1 MECNFKRC
9 PKAKASL
16 RPGLPA
22 LFGAVALALCVL
34 FAFLALAGPALATEE
49 WIEKLLEEK
58 KELEQQLSG
67 LKGKAAELEKAKED
81 YVEAYYYLKRQEI
94 RLQGFQLWNAF
105 VGFVSVAHD
114 SLQKVN
120 PGNSIVVATATFVQ
134 DRVGGAMDNPP
145 LKARVRT
152 VSETVRSIGPALTQ
166 LDGAIKMS
174 QQDVADLLV
183 ARGMVDNTWWNRWSR
198 NPEDVAVSKAVVT
211 GKITFIQ
218 ERLGPAIQAIYKAKI
233 ELDQTIPLVAGH
245 VKALEDRL
253 KQIEINIAQIRRHM
267 EVSNAM
273 DLARKI
279 ENPPTVEVKR
289 YPGEAKA
296 YGTAF
301 ALAQSAWNDLKSN
314 SINGETYRQLKQKAY
329 IDASTY
335 RSEQMRPYG
344 ESWTAASRY
353 FWDELLPRLRTIEDA
368 ATRKSLYD
376 AASARLRA
384 ASDAYWAA
392 AQKESEAYKQ
402 QFEEPMKRLN
412 EEERAELERWR
423 AFAQRIDDL
432 LETQVDTHI
441 INVWEKT
448 VEMKTVPLHNVGLH
462 GSNLANA
469 AWSYY
474 WNYSFIYNQTSSSSP
489 PVWSLKD
496 ASKTIEAWEKQIK
509 EFADFAK
516 EIYSACQSADL
527 QFSGFAS
534 EIDGLANEL
543 EPNRMVWDYFGWA
556 GTDTGH
562 YYSASGLFAQMN
574 MAMTIYNA
582 AAKSGEET
590 IKVWNDSVTENAR
603 RASEIKNAMQGSDAL
618 LKDAEALYELKK
630 EAYYAYINPSLD
642 RSGTHGRSFLEY
654 SGITKEAADTAE
666 DFIRSLA
673 NEEEIEKHLFAV
685 MRYDWEE
692 YRRTPR
698 SLEELA
704 GIKQRFQAGDSAAA
718 NAYNRYESAYRA
730 YNSAEKRIESTLSNM
745 RSKLI
750 DLAPGLLRLLYLDAV
765 LSAVVNPFSLSWG
778 ERSAYN
784 WYAPDPQDLA
794 AGWPAAGPVFTRLE
808 NIRRQYEQKVE
819 PVKKEIAAGFPK
831 RAAKIDA
838 FTRQAEAL
846 AKTNSISSEAAF
858 RRSVDSLR
866 DEGREIYDDLAKRV
880 YLSSTMAVVRS
891 YYRFNSA
898 LSWAYSRMQYLI
910 ARDSHLAG
918 VAKLLEE
925 AAQLVGQAHS
935 EEGIEKA
942 RQMAA
947 NLENII
953 RPGSTLAY
961 YASANEA
968 GAKELISRGHDLIVK
983 LNDYIAQARQSLVAV
998 VTAQV
1003 RDFYAT
1009 FARTYEQRNAS
1020 AVVRLMDDRWTAAD
1034 GTDLVDVEE
1043 MLDNSFRVFDR
1054 VEYKIEN
1061 LTVSARPDGKAVASY
1076 NVTIVGR
1083 ILRQDL
1089 VHQEKSTVNDVLAN
1103 DGKGWRIVQTLGGQF
1118 WK

>member
-1 MECNFKRC
+1 MECNFKSC

-16 RPGLPA
+16 RPGLSA
-22 LFGAVALALCVL
+22 IFGAVALAFCVL

-67 LKGKAAELEKAKED
+67 LKGKAADLEKARDE
-81 YVEAYYYLKRQEI
+81 YIETYRYLKSQEI

-105 VGFVSVAHD
+105 VGFISVAND

-145 LKARVRT
+145 LKARIRT

-166 LDGAIKMS
+166 LDYAIKLS
-174 QQDVADLLV
+174 QPQVADLLV
-183 ARGMVDNTWWNRWSR
+183 SRKMVDNTWWNRWSR
-198 NPEDVAVSKAVVT
+198 NPEDVAVSKSVIT

-218 ERLGPAIQAIYKAKI
+218 EKLGPAATAIYKAKI
-233 ELDQTIPLVAGH
+233 ELDETIPLVAGH
-245 VKALEDRL
+245 VKALEERL
-253 KQIEINIAQIRRHM
+253 NQIEINIAQIRRHM
-267 EVSNAM
+267 ELNNV
-273 DLARKI
+273 LETARKI
-279 ENPPTVEVKR
+279 ENPPTVEVKL

-301 ALAQSAWNDLKSN
+301 ASVQSAWNDLKSN

-335 RSEQMRPYG
+335 RWEQMRPYS

-402 QFEEPMKRLN
+402 QFEEPMKRLA
-412 EEERAELERWR
+412 EDEKAELERWR
-423 AFAQRIDDL
+423 AFAQRIGNL
-432 LETQVDTHI
+432 LETPVDTHI

-448 VEMKTVPLHNVGLH
+448 VERKTVPLRNVGLN
-462 GSNLANA
+462 GSSLANA

-474 WNYSFIYNQTSSSSP
+474 WNYSFIYNQTSSSNP

-509 EFADFAK
+509 EFADFAR
-516 EIYSACQSADL
+516 EIYSACQSADS

-562 YYSASGLFAQMN
+562 YFSASGLFAQMN

-590 IKVWNDSVTENAR
+590 VKRWNESVAENAR
-603 RASEIKNAMQGSDAL
+603 RASEIKSAMQGSDAL

-630 EAYYAYINPSLD
+630 EAYYAYTSPSLD
-642 RSGTHGRSFLEY
+642 RTGTHGRSFLEY

-666 DFIRSLA
+666 DFVRSLA
-673 NEEEIEKHLFAV
+673 NEEEIENHLFAV

-692 YRRTPR
+692 YRRVPR

-704 GIKQRFQAGDSAAA
+704 GTKQRFQAGDSAAA

-730 YNSAEKRIESTLSNM
+730 YNSAERRIESTLSNM
-745 RSKLI
+745 RSKLM
-750 DLAPGLLRLLYLDAV
+750 DVAPGLLRLLYLDAI
-765 LSAVVNPFSLSWG
+765 LNAVVNPFSLSWN
-778 ERSAYN
+778 ERSTYN
-784 WYAPDPQDLA
+784 WYATDPQDLA

-808 NIRRQYEQKVE
+808 NIRRQYDQKVE

-838 FTRQAEAL
+838 LTRQANTL
-846 AKTNSISSEAAF
+846 AQASSISSEAAF
-858 RRSVDSLR
+858 RSNIESLR
-866 DEGREIYDDLAKRV
+866 EKGREIYDPLSKSV
-880 YLSSTMAVVRS
+880 YLSSSMVVVRS
-891 YYRFNSA
+891 FYSFNSA
-898 LSWAYSRMQYLI
+898 LSWAYSRMSYLL
-910 ARDSHLAG
+910 ARDNHLAE

-925 AAQLVGQAHS
+925 AARLVGQAHS
-935 EEGIEKA
+935 EEGVEKA

-947 NLENII
+947 NLEVTI

-961 YASANEA
+961 YASANET
-968 GAKELISRGHDLIVK
+968 GAKELISRGYDLIVK
-983 LNDYIAQARQSLVAV
+983 LNDYIAQARQTLVAAV
-998 VTAQV
+998 AAQV

-1009 FARTYEQRNAS
+1009 FAKTYEQRNAN
-1020 AVVRLMDDRWTAAD
+1020 AVTRLMDERWTASD

-1043 MLDNSFRVFDR
+1043 MLDNSFSVFDR
-1054 VEYKIEN
+1054 VEYRIEN
-1061 LTVSARPDGKAVASY
+1061 LTVSPMPDGRAAASY

>member
-1 MECNFKRC
+1 MECNFKSC
-9 PKAKASL
+9 PRAKASR

-22 LFGAVALALCVL
+22 LFGYAALALALL
-34 FAFLALAGPALATEE
+34 FVFAALAGPALATEE

-58 KELEQQLSG
+58 KELEGQLSG
-67 LKGKAAELEKAKED
+67 LKGKAAELEKAREEYID
-81 YVEAYYYLKRQEI
+81 AYHYLKRQEI

-105 VGFVSVAHD
+105 VGFISVAHD
-114 SLQKVN
+114 SMQKVN
-120 PGNSIVVATATFVQ
+120 PGNSVVVATATFVQ

-166 LDGAIKMS
+166 LDYAIKMDK
-174 QQDVADLLV
+174 QQVADLLHN
-183 ARGMVDNTWWNRWSR
+183 RGMVESTWLTRWQR
-198 NPEDVAVSKAVVT
+198 NPEDTALSKSVIT

-218 ERLGPAIQAIYKAKI
+218 ERLGPAATAIYKAKL
-233 ELDQTIPLVAGH
+233 ELDETIPLLAGH
-245 VKALEDRL
+245 VKALEERI
-253 KQIEINIAQIRRHM
+253 KQIDINVEQIRRHM
-267 EVSNAM
+267 DLHNALE
-273 DLARKI
+273 LARKI
-279 ENPPTVEVKR
+279 ENPPTVEIVL

-296 YGTAF
+296 YGAAF
-301 ALAQSAWNDLKSN
+301 STVQGAWNDLKGN
-314 SINGETYRQLKQKAY
+314 QINGETYRQLKQKAY

-335 RSEQMRPYG
+335 RSEQMRPYS
-344 ESWTAASRY
+344 ERWTAASRY

-368 ATRKSLYD
+368 ATRRSLYD
-376 AASARLRA
+376 AASARLNA
-384 ASDAYWAA
+384 AADAYWAA
-392 AQKESEAYKQ
+392 SKKESDAYKA
-402 QFEEPMKRLN
+402 QFDDPMKGLM
-412 EEERAELERWR
+412 EEEKAERERWQ
-423 AFAQRIDDL
+423 AFAQRIDNL
-432 LETQVDTHI
+432 LETRVDTWI
-441 INVWEKT
+441 INPWEKT
-448 VEMKTVPLHNVGLH
+448 IEVKTVPLRNIGLN
-462 GSNLANA
+462 GSSLANA

-474 WNYSFIYNQTSSSSP
+474 WNHSFLYNQTSSNP

-496 ASKTIEAWEKQIK
+496 ASKQIEEWEKQIR
-509 EFADFAK
+509 EIADFAK
-516 EIYSACQSADL
+516 EIYSTAQSADTT
-527 QFSGFAS
+527 FSGFAS

-543 EPNRMVWDYFGWA
+543 EPNRMVWSYFSWA
-556 GTDTGH
+556 GTASGQ
-562 YYSASGLFAQMN
+562 YYSPSNLYAQMN

-582 AAKSGEET
+582 GAKSGEET
-590 IKVWNDSVTENAR
+590 IKSWTGSVAENAR
-603 RASEIKNAMQGSDAL
+603 KATQIKSAMQGSDAL
-618 LKDAEALYELKK
+618 LKDGEAIYELKK
-630 EAYYAYINPSLD
+630 EAYYAYINPNLD
-642 RSGTHGRSFLEY
+642 RSGNNGRGFLYY
-654 SGITKEAADTAE
+654 SKITSEAADAAE
-666 DFIRSLA
+666 DFVRSLVK
-673 NEEEIEKHLFAV
+673 EEEIENHLFAV

-692 YRRTPR
+692 YSRVPR
-698 SLEELA
+698 SIEELA
-704 GIKQRFQAGDSAAA
+704 GIKERFTAGDTAAA
-718 NAYNRYESAYRA
+718 NAYNRYDSAYRA
-730 YNSAEKRIESTLSNM
+730 YNSAEKRMEATLSNM
-745 RSKLI
+745 RSKLM
-750 DLAPGLLRLLYLDAV
+750 DLAPGLLRFLYLDAI
-765 LSAVVNPFSLSWG
+765 LNVVANPYSLSWN

-784 WYAPDPQDLA
+784 WFPVDAQDLA

-808 NIRRQYEQKVE
+808 NIRRQYEQKIE
-819 PVKKEIAAGFPK
+819 PVKKEMAAGFPK

-838 FTRQAEAL
+838 LTRQAEAL

-880 YLSSTMAVVRS
+880 YLSSTMAFVRS

-925 AAQLVGQAHS
+925 AAQLAGQAHS

-942 RQMAA
+942 RHMAA
-947 NLENII
+947 SLENII
-953 RPGSTLAY
+953 GPGSTLAY

-968 GAKELISRGHDLIVK
+968 NAGGLISRGHDMIVK
-983 LNDYIAQARQSLVAV
+983 LNEYIAQARQSLAAA

-1003 RDFYAT
+1003 QEFYRT

-1043 MLDNSFRVFDR
+1043 MLDNSFSVFDR
-1054 VEYKIEN
+1054 VEYRIEN
-1061 LTVSARPDGKAVASY
+1061 LTVSARQDGKAVASY

-1103 DGKGWRIVQTLGGQF
+1103 DGKGWRIIQTLGGQF